1 MSKMI
6 KTYLEQ
12 VVMGIKD
19 IKKSGG
25 EFTDIQDH
33 PIVKRYIDK
42 LENFI

>member
-25 EFTDIQDH
+25 EYIDIQDH
-33 PIVKRYIDK
+33 PIVKRHIDK
-42 LENFI
+42 LEDFI